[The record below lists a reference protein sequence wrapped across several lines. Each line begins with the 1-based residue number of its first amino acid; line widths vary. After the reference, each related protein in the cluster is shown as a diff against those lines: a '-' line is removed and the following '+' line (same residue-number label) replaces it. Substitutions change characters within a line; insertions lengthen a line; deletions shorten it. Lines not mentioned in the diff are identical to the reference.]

1 MAAPQ
6 NYVSISRRAPD
17 VEDYIDMLR
26 RYRSWIVGP
35 MFAGLVISVVVA
47 FLWPDTYISQAMMRI
62 TPQQVSERL
71 LPAVISTQMADRIG
85 QMETEILSR
94 GSLAQIIQKPSLN
107 LYERRRL
114 REPMEDIVQDMRN
127 KYIKIQVL
135 ADPTGQ
141 SNGERRYAS
150 AFMIQFSY
158 SDRYKAQ
165 AVVNELVARFL
176 DQNVNVQR
184 NKAVLT
190 ENFLDDE
197 QRGAKEKLDKLEAAI
212 THFRVENQGKLPE
225 QLQSNMSA
233 VTNVQMQLSALEDA
247 LGRDQQDKLILETRL
262 QTIRN
267 SQNFVAANLE
277 DTVIGQA
284 VKDQRLIDLNNRIA
298 EAKSQLA
305 GLLQIY
311 RPDYPDIKQ
320 VQARISS
327 LERER
332 DDTEK
337 QQAESGA
344 VPAKKVVN
352 PQMQKSLEDLKNEQ
366 AQVQAQI
373 AARQAEIEAKTL
385 RHADLTKSVSNY
397 QSRIEGS
404 ATNQQQYEGLMR
416 DYQLAKTQYEEM
428 SQRQEASATAR
439 NLEEHKAG
447 ENLEVLDP
455 ASLPEQ
461 PSEPN
466 RWAIAGIG
474 TMIGLLAG
482 ILLAGAKEAKDTS
495 LKNLKDV
502 RAYTNLPVLSSV
514 PLLENALLVR
524 TKAAAV
530 LAGLVERDH
539 RRHDGH
545 ERLHVLLLFRPHIGE
560 PKRKRKSDESS
571 IRCVAPGGGRR
582 NCARRDGGGAV
593 GRTNT
598 PTAPCAVPRPSAL
611 HRSNGTFTRAFAGG
625 AGGARSSAR
634 PNRTCWT

>member
-1 MAAPQ
+1 MAAP
-6 NYVSISRRAPD
+6 NYVSISRRPPD
-17 VEDYIDMLR
+17 IEDYIDMLR
-26 RYRSWIVGP
+26 RYRSWIIGP
-35 MFAGLVISVVVA
+35 MFAGLVIAVVVA

-71 LPAVISTQMADRIG
+71 LPAVINTQMADRIG
-85 QMETEILSR
+85 QMQTEILSR
-94 GSLAQIIQKPSLN
+94 GSLAQVIQKPALN
-107 LYERRRL
+107 LYERRRQ

-141 SNGERRYAS
+141 ASGERRYAS
-150 AFMIQFSY
+150 AFVIQFSY

-197 QRGAKEKLDKLEAAI
+197 QKGSKAKLDKLETAL
-212 THFRVENQGKLPE
+212 TRFRVDNQGRLPE
-225 QLQSNMSA
+225 QLQSNMA
-233 VTNVQMQLSALEDA
+233 ALTNLQMQVSGLEDA

-262 QTIRN
+262 QTLKN
-267 SQNFVAANLE
+267 SQNFAASNLE
-277 DTVIGQA
+277 DSVVGQA
-284 VKDQRLIDLNNRIA
+284 VKNQRLIDLNNRVT

-320 VQARISS
+320 MQARISS

-332 DDTEK
+332 DEAEK
-337 QQAESGA
+337 AQVERTDA
-344 VPAKKVVN
+344 PTRRVVN

-366 AQVQAQI
+366 AQVQAQL
-373 AARQAEIEAKTL
+373 AAVQSDIEAKVK
-385 RHADLTKSVSNY
+385 RHVELTKSLSTY

-404 ATNQQQYEGLMR
+404 ATNQQQYEALTR
-416 DYQLAKTQYEEM
+416 DFQMAKQEYEEM
-428 SQRQEASATAR
+428 THRKSASATAL

-461 PSEPN
+461 PAEPN
-466 RWAIAGIG
+466 RWAIAGTG
-474 TMIGLLAG
+474 TALGLLLG
-482 ILLAGAKEAKDTS
+482 VVLAGAKEVKDSS

-502 RAYTNLPVLSSV
+502 RAYTNLPVLTSV
-514 PLLENALLVR
+514 PLLEN
-524 TKAAAV
+524 
-530 LAGLVERDH
+530 G
-539 RRHDGH
+539 
-545 ERLHVLLLFRPHIGE
+545 LLLR
-560 PKRKRKSDESS
+560 RKRRLFWLAWSAS
-571 IRCVAPGGGRR
+571 IIVGTMAMS
-582 NCARRDGGGAV
+582 ASMYYYFF
-593 GRTNT
+593 GRT
-598 PTAPCAVPRPSAL
+598 
-611 HRSNGTFTRAFAGG
+611 
-625 AGGARSSAR
+625 
-634 PNRTCWT
+634 